1 MSNIKINGKI
11 YELSEYQDEKEIE
24 AALDSLSEDIFG
36 KGRIFINVK
45 KLIGKENK
53 GIPDGYLLDLS
64 LKKPELYFVEVELKE
79 HHLIKHIAVQILNF
93 KLAFDEDKERI
104 KKILLQQIEK
114 DQKIKE
120 KCTNYASN
128 NGYQN
133 LHNLIDKTVLETEFQ
148 AIIVI
153 DESDP
158 SVEKN
163 LLNNFKFPTFILN
176 LKKFESLDQNKI
188 YQYDLFDEDQGTDVQ
203 AKDEELLET
212 IDKSKFD
219 TIIVPARKEGFERVF
234 IGENRW
240 WEIKFS
246 KKMQPQIK
254 YIAAY
259 QTRPIS
265 QITHIAEIQNVKPW
279 EDTLKYVVNFKAPAK
294 KLSQPVKYIH
304 GGKSKPLYC
313 PRFAEYS
320 KLMNAKTLDDLWY
333 K

>member
-11 YELSEYQDEKEIE
+11 YELSDYENEKEIE
-24 AALDSLSEDIFG
+24 AALNNLSEDIFG

-114 DQKIKE
+114 DQKMKE
-120 KCTNYASN
+120 KCSNYASN

-133 LHNLIDKTVLETEFQ
+133 LHNLIDKAVIESEFQ

-203 AKDEELLET
+203 TKDGEEIEA

-246 KKMQPQIK
+246 KKIQPQIK

-259 QTRPIS
+259 QK
-265 QITHIAEIQNVKPW
+265 V
-279 EDTLKYVVNFKAPAK
+279 
-294 KLSQPVKYIH
+294 
-304 GGKSKPLYC
+304 
-313 PRFAEYS
+313 
-320 KLMNAKTLDDLWY
+320 
-333 K
+333 

>member
-1 MSNIKINGKI
+1 MSNIKVNGKN
-11 YELSEYQDEKEIE
+11 YQLSEYQDEKEIE
-24 AALDSLSEDIFG
+24 LALIDLSEDIFG
-36 KGRIFINVK
+36 KSRIYINVK

-64 LKKPELYFVEVELKE
+64 SKKPEFYFVEVELKQ

-93 KLAFDEDKERI
+93 KLAFDEDKEKV
-104 KKILLQQIEK
+104 KKILIQVIEK
-114 DQKIKE
+114 DQKIKD

-128 NGYQN
+128 NGYEN
-133 LHNLIDKTVLETEFQ
+133 LHNLIDKAVHGSEFQ

-163 LLNNFKFPTFILN
+163 LLDNFKFPTFILN
-176 LKKFESLDQNKI
+176 LRKYESPDDNKI
-188 YQYDLFDEDQGTDVQ
+188 YQFDSFDEETGTDSYTDANDDQ
-203 AKDEELLET
+203 EI

-219 TIIVPARKEGFERVF
+219 TIVVPARKEGFERVF

-265 QITHIAEIQNVKPW
+265 QITHIAEIDNVKPW
-279 EDTLKYVVNFKAPAK
+279 EDTLKYVVNFKAPAQ
-294 KLSQPVKYIH
+294 KLSQPIKYVH
-304 GGKSKPLYC
+304 GGKTKPVYC
-313 PRFAEYS
+313 PRFAEHS
-320 KLMNAKTLDDLWY
+320 KLINAKTLDDLWS
-333 K
+333 